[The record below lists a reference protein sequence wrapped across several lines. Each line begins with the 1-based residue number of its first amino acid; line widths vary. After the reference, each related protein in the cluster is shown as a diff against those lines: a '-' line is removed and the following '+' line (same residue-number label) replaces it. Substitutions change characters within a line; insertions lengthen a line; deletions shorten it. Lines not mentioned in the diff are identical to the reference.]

1 MFPVISKP
9 FYIVASYNVFKVFE
23 RIVAPDTFKLE
34 LKTTLSSFVNIPWFE
49 VLPVINRLFDKFVY
63 ELIVN

>member
-1 MFPVISKP
+1 VSVSVFPVISKP

-34 LKTTLSSFVNIPWFE
+34 LKIALSSSVNVP
-49 VLPVINRLFDKFVY
+49 
-63 ELIVN
+63 